1 MRNLARVLAVDVAAP
16 LAIIGGLLTIG
27 VILGW
32 PIWWVSVCSMLCLL
46 VLQAVIVNVV
56 LYRRDSVTVGT
67 DDDAPLLR
75 LAVAAVAAASVVA
88 AAVVGYLRWTV
99 LDRDFTRD
107 SAEVVRIAAAVTEA
121 AASFVPSAPDSELD
135 RAASLMVPE
144 RADAFKAEFGK
155 STADL
160 AKRKAS
166 ATAQTVSAGIEALG
180 PSAASV
186 AVLLRATQTAPGEQ
200 PSNAVLALRVAL
212 VKQSDGWKVVD
223 LVPINPTR

>member
-75 LAVAAVAAASVVA
+75 LAVAAVLPGPKARAARRQPAASRLLQP
-88 AAVVGYLRWTV
+88 G
-99 LDRDFTRD
+99 
-107 SAEVVRIAAAVTEA
+107 
-121 AASFVPSAPDSELD
+121 P
-135 RAASLMVPE
+135 
-144 RADAFKAEFGK
+144 K
-155 STADL
+155 
-160 AKRKAS
+160 
-166 ATAQTVSAGIEALG
+166 LG
-180 PSAASV
+180 
-186 AVLLRATQTAPGEQ
+186 R
-200 PSNAVLALRVAL
+200 RV
-212 VKQSDGWKVVD
+212 
-223 LVPINPTR
+223 